1 MIIDIVLIA
10 AIFVALVSNRI
21 PMSMALLLFIAA
33 VVALGRLPFRDVLP
47 LLADPAVFIVLCF
60 VLFARVLSQL
70 YWLKGFVLGKAE
82 GSNRRMLVR
91 FLSAVGAVSAFMPN
105 TAVVG
110 TFMGPASRH
119 PKLSA
124 HQILLPL
131 SYMALAGGMITQFGT
146 SANLVVVAQ
155 AEKAG
160 IDIGFL
166 HFLWPGLA
174 VYLAVLVALSL
185 ASPSLLSESRNR
197 STGSSEEGFHI
208 EARILAG
215 SKLIGRSIAENE
227 LRNLDHFFVIELVR
241 GERLISPV
249 APTET
254 LQEGDTLIF
263 VGDVRFLSELQNFDG
278 LSPSVL
284 PGVARRQTLYHAM
297 VGANS
302 NLIGRTLRESRFRSV
317 FDASVV
323 AIRRGN
329 ERLSGKLGEI
339 EIRRADVLV
348 VAAGPEFF
356 QRGDVRPNLE
366 LLEVD
371 DPGQRPL
378 SRIESLIVSA
388 FFILLVGA
396 GAMDLIPLAFATF
409 VLLIGALIA
418 GWLTE
423 REIRRNFPFDIVVLL
438 WGSLV
443 LGALIDKSG
452 IDVIMAEWVR
462 SALAGHAPFLS
473 IIVLFVL
480 TWILTELLSNSG
492 AALVAL
498 PIALELAARLNL
510 PPEAF
515 VMTVAFGASASFII
529 PFGYQTHVMV
539 LTPGSYRLLDFV
551 KLGSVVLVAYA
562 IASLAVIWLQYF

>member
-1 MIIDIVLIA
+1 MILR
-10 AIFVALVSNRI
+10 FL
-21 PMSMALLLFIAA
+21 AA
-33 VVALGRLPFRDVLP
+33 VGV
-47 LLADPAVFIVLCF
+47 
-60 VLFARVLSQL
+60 
-70 YWLKGFVLGKAE
+70 
-82 GSNRRMLVR
+82 
-91 FLSAVGAVSAFMPN
+91 VSAFMPN

-110 TFMGPASRH
+110 TFMGPAARH

-160 IDIGFL
+160 IDIGFT
-166 HFLWPGLA
+166 HFLLPGFA
-174 VYLAVLVALSL
+174 VYLAVLAALTLFAPRLL
-185 ASPSLLSESRNR
+185 AQTREEAARR
-197 STGSSEEGFHI
+197 TDEGFHI
-208 EARILAG
+208 EAGIAPG
-215 SKLIGRSIAENE
+215 SKLIGKSIADND
-227 LRNLDHFFVIELVR
+227 LRSLDHFFVIELVR
-241 GERLISPV
+241 GDRLISPV
-249 APTET
+249 APTEI
-254 LQEGDTLIF
+254 LHEGDTLIF
-263 VGDVRFLSELQNFDG
+263 VGDVRFLSELQSFDG
-278 LSPSVL
+278 LKPSVL
-284 PGVARRQTLYHAM
+284 PGVARRQTLYHAV

-302 NLIGRTLRESRFRSV
+302 SLIGRTLREASFRST

-366 LLEVD
+366 LLEVE

-378 SRIESLIVSA
+378 PKFESLLVSA

-409 VLLIGALIA
+409 LLLVGALIA

-423 REIRRNFPFDIVVLL
+423 RDIRRNFPFDLIMLL

-443 LGALIDKSG
+443 LGTLIDRSG
-452 IDVIMAEWVR
+452 IDIVLAEWVR
-462 SALAGHAPFLS
+462 ASLAGHAPFLS
-473 IIVLFVL
+473 IVVLFVM
-480 TWILTELLSNSG
+480 TWLLTELLSNSG

-498 PIALELAARLNL
+498 PVALELATRLNL
-510 PPEAF
+510 PPEPF

-539 LTPGSYRLLDFV
+539 LSPGGEKLSDFV
-551 KLGSVVLVAYA
+551 RLGSVVLVAYA
-562 IASLAVIWLQYF
+562 IAAMAAIWLQYF